1 MPLSGELHQTGEA
14 TDICVGADYPQLQ
27 PKHIE
32 REIGNGQ
39 LHVYQSAFGC
49 GYILRG
55 TEPKAAAANSAD
67 AAVTAAVEVAKARET
82 VP

>member
-32 REIGNGQ
+32 KEMGDGQ
-39 LHVYQSAFGC
+39 LHVYQSVFGC
-49 GYILRG
+49 GFILRG
-55 TEPKAAAANSAD
+55 VEPAEPAALAAISANGVAAAV
-67 AAVTAAVEVAKARET
+67 AVRS
-82 VP
+82 